1 MVLGANIGN
10 ALSEHIEYITLP
22 GRNARY
28 RQAIAATLEAG
39 DTVADLGCGVGVLG
53 LFCLEA
59 GAAHCWGIDSSGAI
73 HLARESMERAGLAD
87 RYTCIADSTF
97 RVDLPEKV
105 DLIICDHVSYMG
117 FDYGIL
123 PMMRDARRRFLKPGG
138 AMIPQ
143 ALDLFVAPASSA
155 ACRAKAAA
163 WTEAEVPEAYRW
175 LSGLNRN
182 QKFSHNFAADELLGA
197 AAGLGHV
204 DLADDNSTLFRFETV
219 LTIDRA
225 GQFDGFAGWF
235 DCQLAGNIRMTNSP
249 LDPESIQRPQG
260 FFPALES
267 FAVEAGDVVK
277 IGLRFMAEDH
287 IIAWTI
293 QPPRG
298 APVQRLSTFNSMVL
312 TPEALVRDSG
322 RAVSLNPHGEARA
335 YVLAQVD
342 GQRSAEAIVA
352 KVLEERP
359 GLLPTAAAIREFVMG
374 VLARDCSV

>member
-1 MVLGANIGN
+1 MTD
-10 ALSEHIEYITLP
+10 ALSEHIEYVTLP
-22 GRNARY
+22 GRNALY
-28 RQAIAATLEAG
+28 REAIAATLASG

-59 GAAHCWGIDSSGAI
+59 GASHCWGIDSSDAI
-73 HLARESMERAGLAD
+73 HLARESMQRAGLAD
-87 RYTCIADSTF
+87 RYTCIADSTY

-105 DLIICDHVSYMG
+105 DLIICDHVGYMG

-143 ALDLFVAPASSA
+143 AFDLFVAPVSSE

-163 WTEAEVPEAYRW
+163 WTEVEVPEAYRW

-182 QKFSHNFAADELLGA
+182 QKFSHNFATDELLGA

-204 DLADDNSTLFRFETV
+204 DLADDDSTLFRFETV

-235 DCQLAGNIRMTNSP
+235 DCLLAGDVRMTNSP
-249 LDPESIQRPQG
+249 LDPASIQRPQA

-267 FAVEAGDVVK
+267 FAVEPGDAVR
-277 IGLRFMAEDH
+277 IGLRFMADDH
-287 IIAWTI
+287 MIAWTI

-298 APVQRLSTFNSMVL
+298 APAQRLSTFNSMVL
-312 TPEALVRDSG
+312 TPETLVRDSG
-322 RAVSLNPHGEARA
+322 RAVSLNAHGEARA
-335 YVLAQVD
+335 FVLAQVD
-342 GQRSAEAIVA
+342 GQRSAEEIVE
-352 KVLEERP
+352 KVLAERP
-359 GLLPTAAAIREFVMG
+359 DLLPSPKAIRDFVKG